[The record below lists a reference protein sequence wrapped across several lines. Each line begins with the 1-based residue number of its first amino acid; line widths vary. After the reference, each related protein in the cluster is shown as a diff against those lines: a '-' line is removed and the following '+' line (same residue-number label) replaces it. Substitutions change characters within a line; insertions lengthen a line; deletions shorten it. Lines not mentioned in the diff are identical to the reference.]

1 MSSTFFPGESKKET
15 AMKIFPIPVLTD
27 NYAYLVVDEAT
38 NEAGVVDPS
47 EAKPVAAAVKRE
59 GVKLT
64 TIINTHHH
72 WDHVGG
78 NEELVKEFPGLKV
91 YGHKRDK
98 DRTPCITNL
107 VDEGDSLKI
116 GGLAGRFLFIPCH
129 TSGHVALHFPQEKS
143 VFTGDTLFIAG
154 CGRLFEGT
162 ATDMHN
168 NMVKLMSLPN
178 DTRVY
183 CGHEYTEKN
192 LKFALTLEP
201 NNAQVQAKLQW
212 AQEMRAK
219 KLPTV
224 PSTVAEEK
232 EINPFVRVTNS
243 ELQANIKKQF
253 PTLTL
258 DPVSV
263 LEKTRFLKDN
273 F

>member
-1 MSSTFFPGESKKET
+1 
-15 AMKIFPIPVLTD
+15 MKILPIPVLAD
-27 NYAYLVVDEAT
+27 NYAYLLIDETT

-47 EAKPVAAAVKRE
+47 EAKPVATAVKRE
-59 GVKLT
+59 GVNLT

-78 NEELVKEFPGLKV
+78 NEELVKEFPSLKV

-107 VDEGDSLKI
+107 VDEGDGLKI
-116 GGLAGRFLFIPCH
+116 GGLEGHFLFIPCH
-129 TSGHVALHFPQEKS
+129 TSGHVALYFPREKA

-162 ATDMHN
+162 AADMHN
-168 NMVKLMSLPN
+168 NMVKLTSLPN
-178 DTRVY
+178 DTFIY
-183 CGHEYTEKN
+183 SDHEYTEKN

-201 NNAQVQAKLQW
+201 NNPQVQAKLRW
-212 AQEMRAK
+212 AQEVRAK

-232 EINPFVRVTNS
+232 EINPFVRVASS
-243 ELQANIKKQF
+243 ELQTNIKKQF
-253 PTLTL
+253 PALPL

-263 LEKTRFLKDN
+263 LEKTRFLKDQ

>member
-1 MSSTFFPGESKKET
+1 
-15 AMKIFPIPVLTD
+15 
-27 NYAYLVVDEAT
+27 
-38 NEAGVVDPS
+38 
-47 EAKPVAAAVKRE
+47 
-59 GVKLT
+59 
-64 TIINTHHH
+64 
-72 WDHVGG
+72 
-78 NEELVKEFPGLKV
+78 
-91 YGHKRDK
+91 
-98 DRTPCITNL
+98 
-107 VDEGDSLKI
+107 
-116 GGLAGRFLFIPCH
+116 
-129 TSGHVALHFPQEKS
+129 

-178 DTRVY
+178 DTRIY

-201 NNAQVQAKLQW
+201 NNTHVQKKLQW
-212 AQEMRAK
+212 TQEMRAK

-232 EINPFVRVTNS
+232 EINPFVRVTSS
-243 ELQANIKKQF
+243 ELQGNIKKQF

>member
-1 MSSTFFPGESKKET
+1 
-15 AMKIFPIPVLTD
+15 MKVIPIPVLMD
-27 NYAYLVVDEAT
+27 NYAYLVIDEAT

-47 EAKPVAAAVKRE
+47 EAKPVAAVVKRE
-59 GVKLT
+59 GVKFT

-78 NEELVKEFPGLKV
+78 NEELVREFPGLKV
-91 YGHKRDK
+91 YGHKRDR
-98 DRTPCITNL
+98 DRTPCIANL
-107 VDEGDSLKI
+107 VDEGDRVRI
-116 GGLAGRFLFIPCH
+116 GGLEGRVLFIPCH
-129 TSGHVALHFPQEKS
+129 TSGHIALYFPAEKA

-162 ATDMHN
+162 AADMHN
-168 NMVKLMSLPN
+168 NMVKLMALPD
-178 DTRVY
+178 DTRIY

-192 LKFALTLEP
+192 LRFALTLEP
-201 NNAQVQAKLQW
+201 NNAKVQAKLRW

-232 EINPFVRVTNS
+232 EINPFVRVHS
-243 ELQANIKKQF
+243 AELQASVKQQF
-253 PTLTL
+253 PTLIP
-258 DPVSV
+258 DPVAV

>member
-1 MSSTFFPGESKKET
+1 
-15 AMKIFPIPVLTD
+15 MKIIPIPVLAD
-27 NYAYLVVDEAT
+27 NYAYLLIDEAT

-47 EAKPVAAAVKRE
+47 EAEPVAATVKRE
-59 GVKLT
+59 KVKLT

-78 NEELVKEFPGLKV
+78 NEELVREFPGLKV
-91 YGHKRDK
+91 YGHKRDH
-98 DRTPCITNL
+98 DRTPGITNL
-107 VDEGDSLKI
+107 VDENDTVRI
-116 GGLAGRFLFIPCH
+116 GQLSGRFLFIPCH
-129 TSGHVALHFPQEKS
+129 TSGHVALYFPQEKA

-162 ATDMHN
+162 AADMHN
-168 NMVKLMSLPN
+168 NMVKLTSLPD

-183 CGHEYTEKN
+183 CGHEYTVKN
-192 LKFALTLEP
+192 LQFALMLEP
-201 NNAQVQAKLQW
+201 SNAKAQAKLQW

-219 KLPTV
+219 KAPTV

-232 EINPFVRVTNS
+232 EINPFVRVNSS

-263 LEKTRFLKDN
+263 LEKTRHLKDN

>member
-1 MSSTFFPGESKKET
+1 
-15 AMKIFPIPVLTD
+15 MKILPIPVLMD

-38 NEAGVVDPS
+38 NAAGVVDPS
-47 EAKPVAAAVKRE
+47 EAKPVAAAIKRE

-107 VDEGDSLKI
+107 VDEGDNLKI
-116 GGLAGRFLFIPCH
+116 GGLEGRFLFIPCH
-129 TSGHVALHFPQEKS
+129 TSGHVALHFPKEKA

-201 NNAQVQAKLQW
+201 NNTQVQAKLQW

-263 LEKTRFLKDN
+263 LEKARFLKDN

>member
-1 MSSTFFPGESKKET
+1 MR
-15 AMKIFPIPVLTD
+15 IIPIPVLAD
-27 NYAYLVVDEAT
+27 NYAYLLIDEAT

-47 EAKPVAAAVKRE
+47 EAGPVAETVKRE
-59 GVKLT
+59 KVKLSA
-64 TIINTHHH
+64 IINTHHH

-78 NEELVKEFPGLKV
+78 NEELVREFPGLKV
-91 YGHKRDK
+91 YGHKRDR

-107 VDEGDSLKI
+107 VDEGDTMQI
-116 GGLAGRFLFIPCH
+116 GGLTGRFLFIPCH
-129 TSGHVALHFPQEKS
+129 TNGHVALHFPREKA

-168 NMVKLMSLPN
+168 NMVKLMSLPD

-183 CGHEYTEKN
+183 CGHEYTVKN
-192 LKFALTLEP
+192 LQFALTLEP
-201 NNAQVQAKLQW
+201 SNAKVQAKLQW
-212 AQEMRAK
+212 AQGMRAK
-219 KLPTV
+219 KAPTI

-232 EINPFVRVTNS
+232 DINPFVRVLNG
-243 ELQANIKKQF
+243 ELQANVKKKF
-253 PTLTL
+253 PEVSL

-263 LEKTRFLKDN
+263 LEKTRYLKDN

>member
-1 MSSTFFPGESKKET
+1 MR
-15 AMKIFPIPVLTD
+15 IVPIPVLAD
-27 NYAYLVVDEAT
+27 NYAYLVIDEAT

-47 EAKPVAAAVKRE
+47 EAGPVATAVKRE
-59 GVKLT
+59 GVKFT

-78 NEELVKEFPGLKV
+78 NKELVQEFPGLKV
-91 YGHKRDK
+91 YGHKRDH

-107 VDEGDSLKI
+107 IDEGDGVKV
-116 GGLAGRFLFIPCH
+116 GGLTGRFLFIPCH
-129 TSGHVALHFPQEKS
+129 TSGHVALYFANEKA

-162 ATDMHN
+162 AADMHN
-168 NMVKLMSLPN
+168 NMVKLMSLPD

-183 CGHEYTEKN
+183 CGHEYTVKN
-192 LKFALTLEP
+192 LQFALTLEP
-201 NNAQVQAKLQW
+201 NNAKAQSKLRW

-219 KLPTV
+219 KSPTI

-232 EINPFVRVTNS
+232 EINPFVRVTS
-243 ELQANIKKQF
+243 AELQANIKKQF

-263 LEKTRFLKDN
+263 LEKTRHLKDN

>member
-1 MSSTFFPGESKKET
+1 MNRAFCQEVIAKET
-15 AMKIFPIPVLTD
+15 VMKILPIPVLTD
-27 NYAYLVVDEAT
+27 NYAYLLVDEAT

-59 GVKLT
+59 GVNLT

-78 NEELVKEFPGLKV
+78 NEELVKEFPRLKV

-98 DRTPCITNL
+98 DRTPCITHL
-107 VDEGDSLKI
+107 VDEGDSLKL
-116 GGLAGRFLFIPCH
+116 GELEGHFLFIPCH
-129 TSGHVALHFPQEKS
+129 TSGHVALHFPQEKA

-162 ATDMHN
+162 AADMHN

-178 DTRVY
+178 DTRIY

-201 NNAQVQAKLQW
+201 NNLRVQAKLQW
-212 AQEMRAK
+212 TQEMRAK

-232 EINPFVRVTNS
+232 EINPFVRVAS
-243 ELQANIKKQF
+243 AELQTNIKKQF
-253 PTLTL
+253 PTLTP

-263 LEKTRFLKDN
+263 LEKTRFLKDK

>member
-1 MSSTFFPGESKKET
+1 
-15 AMKIFPIPVLTD
+15 MKIVPIPVLMD
-27 NYAYLVVDEAT
+27 NYAYLIVDEAT
-38 NEAGVVDPS
+38 NEAAVVDPS
-47 EAKPVAAAVKRE
+47 EAKPVAAAVRRE
-59 GVKLT
+59 GVNFT

-78 NEELVKEFPGLKV
+78 NKELVQEFPNLRV
-91 YGHKRDK
+91 YGHKRDR

-107 VDEGDSLKI
+107 VDEGDTVKI
-116 GGLAGRFLFIPCH
+116 GTLEGHFLFIPCH
-129 TSGHVALHFPQEKS
+129 TSGHVAVYFPSEKA

-162 ATDMHN
+162 AADMHN
-168 NMVKLMSLPN
+168 NMVKLMALPD

-192 LKFALTLEP
+192 LQFALTLEP
-201 NNAQVQAKLQW
+201 NNARAKAKLQW
-212 AQEMRAK
+212 ARETREK

-232 EINPFVRVTNS
+232 EINPFVRVNSS
-243 ELQANIKKQF
+243 ELQENIKKHF
-253 PTLTL
+253 PTLTP
-258 DPVSV
+258 DPVAV